1 METMPQQAAPPAP
14 TPVSTAGDL
23 DSTPLFARIATSR
36 KIAIL
41 FTTSFI
47 ALAATFSSTS
57 LFPATEEIAEQFGT
71 TKEIINYSN
80 AGIFIAMAL
89 SNFVWGPISVL
100 FGRKLAYNT
109 AIGVYFLFSLGAAVS
124 HNLSSWV
131 ALRILAAFQASFFAA
146 AGQSLCADIFHPA
159 NRGLAIGILMS
170 GTITGP
176 ALGPCA
182 GGIIVTYANWRAIFY
197 LQAAMA
203 GFGLVC
209 ALLSIPET
217 TEPAAEVGNEKTIKR
232 ILSQFNPMRAIQLLV
247 YPNVLLTD
255 FACGL
260 LSLTMY
266 SLLTPPR
273 YLINPRFHL
282 TTPLVSGLFYLAPG
296 GGFLIGV
303 IAGGRWA
310 DITVKKWMLKRDG
323 QRLAQD
329 RMNSGILAFFFLVPV
344 ATAIYGWSLEFT
356 VGGLA
361 VPAVAMFFCGVG
373 LMVAFTCL
381 NTYTSEVMPASRTE
395 ILKGK
400 YFIQYC
406 CGAAGSAAVLPLING
421 IGIGLVSTISAFL
434 VVIGGVMVLTTAKYG
449 QRMQRFVDKLRKT
462 AAERR

>member
-89 SNFVWGPISVL
+89 SNFVWGPISV
-100 FGRKLAYNT
+100 
-109 AIGVYFLFSLGAAVS
+109 
-124 HNLSSWV
+124 
-131 ALRILAAFQASFFAA
+131 
-146 AGQSLCADIFHPA
+146 A